1 MLQTALDANVRP
13 SATKRAA
20 DRYRGAPA
28 TTAATV
34 PSSAHGVNVAA
45 MADNLGG
52 RPSPAAVERSGERSR
67 IFSSPD
73 QVSTAVPATTTMVDA
88 MASTDIG

>member
-1 MLQTALDANVRP
+1 
-13 SATKRAA
+13 
-20 DRYRGAPA
+20 
-28 TTAATV
+28 
-34 PSSAHGVNVAA
+34 